1 MGRVLK
7 ARDIKAAG
15 VTVKTV
21 QMAQAARIPIG
32 LSAPPTSQRS
42 DGPAASPPDQLAAT
56 VRAELDEDLRR
67 ARQILQEITDRV
79 AEHEQRLAEQAGRRL
94 IELGIAIARR
104 ILRRQEPFNA
114 AVVQRATR
122 EALEE
127 VPNARHV
134 QVHVNPQD
142 LPAIQDVSDALIEGL
157 DSLHGLTVV
166 PDAEVSP
173 GGIVLHTDIGVV
185 DGEIETQLAEV
196 RAALVELDEAGRL
209 ESQET

>member
-1 MGRVLK
+1 MGRILK
-7 ARDIKAAG
+7 ARDIEAAG
-15 VTVKTV
+15 VTVRTV
-21 QMAQAARIPIG
+21 QMAQAARAPAR
-32 LSAPPTSQRS
+32 LSIRETGQQSEELSDSPSEQR
-42 DGPAASPPDQLAAT
+42 AAAVQ
-56 VRAELDEDLRR
+56 AELAEELQR

-79 AEHEQRLAEQAGRRL
+79 AEHEQRLVEQAGRRL

-104 ILRRQEPFNA
+104 ILRRQEPFDA
-114 AVVQRATR
+114 AVVQRAAR

-127 VPNARHV
+127 VPNARDV

-142 LPAIQDVSDALIEGL
+142 LPAIQDVSDALLEGL